1 MANYA
6 GSLSATDPLWQ
17 LYYSK
22 EFQSLFQV
30 SSTSALNGTDRQ
42 VRGYLTRTG
51 VLDWYLEES
60 AALAERLE
68 IARTT
73 NLDRGSRIIAYH
85 RMLAEH
91 RKLLATWEAKK
102 QRAKLFLSISQ
113 TKAESKHS
121 VQQMVLPPGRTDA
134 QIADDVLRNSK
145 L

>member
-30 SSTSALNGTDRQ
+30 SSTSALNGTDGQ

-73 NLDRGSRIIAYH
+73 NLDRGSRIVAYL
-85 RMLAEH
+85 RMLAEY

-102 QRAKLFLSISQ
+102 QRAKLFLSLSR
-113 TKAESKHS
+113 TNAESKHS

-134 QIADDVLRNSK
+134 QIADDVLRKSK